1 MAEGLA
7 DRYASALTRYSRLV
21 LVVLL
26 AATLVMGASAGGVD
40 GGLSIASF
48 GSDSTEAQKL
58 DYVREN
64 FDTGDRNTTS
74 MQVVVRGDDVLT
86 RDSLLETL
94 RFQRALRADE
104 NVNATLAA
112 GQPTIG
118 VGNLV

>member
-64 FDTGDRNTTS
+64 GDIS
-74 MQVVVRGDDVLT
+74 G
-86 RDSLLETL
+86 
-94 RFQRALRADE
+94 
-104 NVNATLAA
+104 TLAA
-112 GQPTIG
+112 GHPTVG
-118 VGNLV
+118 VGNLVATAAVHAESRGERPPAQPTLDEQISQ